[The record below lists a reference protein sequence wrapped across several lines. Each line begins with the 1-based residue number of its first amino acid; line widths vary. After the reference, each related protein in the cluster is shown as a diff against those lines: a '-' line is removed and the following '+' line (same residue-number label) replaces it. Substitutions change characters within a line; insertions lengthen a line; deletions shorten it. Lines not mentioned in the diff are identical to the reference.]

1 MHTLQSI
8 LLRSILGNA
17 LRSKPRR
24 KADPDYGK
32 FRRLAAKHAITY
44 RLTRDGWIDVIR
56 DGNVITYPH
65 YNWGETLDRLER
77 VLRGES
83 PHE

>member
-1 MHTLQSI
+1 MHTLQ
-8 LLRSILGNA
+8 SILGNA

-24 KADPDYGK
+24 KADPDYCK
-32 FRRLAAKHAITY
+32 FRRLAAKHAIAY
-44 RLTRDGWIDVIR
+44 RLTSDGYIDIVKHALTS
-56 DGNVITYPH
+56 DEEVITYPH